1 MNVVLNAANFD
12 CLHTVLSGDASHEWP
27 ESFTK
32 RRRNERAA
40 FLGAEYAVIIGANV
54 RHADI
59 QPSLWDSG
67 NSLIDVETQR

>member
-32 RRRNERAA
+32 RRGNEWAA
-40 FLGAEYAVIIGANV
+40 LLGAKYAMVIGAKV
-54 RHADI
+54 GHPEI
-59 QPSLWDSG
+59 QSSLRD
-67 NSLIDVETQR
+67 LECLVDVGTQR

>member
-12 CLHTVLSGDASHEWP
+12 WPHTVLSGDSSHEWP

-32 RRRNERAA
+32 RRRDERAA
-40 FLGAEYAVIIGANV
+40 FLSTEYAVVIGANV

-59 QPSLWDSG
+59 QPSLRDSG
-67 NSLIDVETQR
+67 KFN